1 MSTPS
6 FNDIE
11 QISAYLDGEL
21 SQAQRARL
29 IARIVKEPDLARAM
43 EEMRQ
48 VRALVQQTP
57 RRKVPRNFTLTRK
70 MAGIRPPVPR
80 LVPALSWAS
89 AVAMVL
95 FICTL
100 SFNFLAQGGFGA
112 AAPQAADRYNGAAPA
127 TMAPAM
133 AAPATA
139 APATAAPAT
148 AAPVAAETP
157 TPALSLLVPATTV
170 APAGGGKTGLPTV
183 TGPAATSEAGATR
196 VFSAPPA
203 PLATQQAVLQ
213 APTQEAVQAPTQE
226 VSNVTSTTKT
236 PERRPFP
243 WQYAWLG
250 LAVILIGAA
259 LLIRWLNVRNFAR
272 RNKTR

>member
-6 FNDIE
+6 FKDIE
-11 QISAYLDGEL
+11 LLSAYLDGEL
-21 SQAQRARL
+21 SQAQKARL
-29 IARIVKEPDLARAM
+29 IARIVKEPDLAKAM

-57 RRKVPRNFTLTRK
+57 RRRAPRNFTLTPK

-89 AVAMVL
+89 AMAVIL

-100 SFNFLAQGGFGA
+100 SFNFLAQGFGA
-112 AAPQAADRYNGAAPA
+112 AAPKAADQFNGAAPV

-148 AAPVAAETP
+148 AAPVAVETP
-157 TPALSLLVPATTV
+157 TPGPALLVPAATTV

-183 TGPAATSEAGATR
+183 TGQAEAPSSGATR
-196 VFSAPPA
+196 VFSSPPA
-203 PLATQQAVLQ
+203 PLATRQAVVQ
-213 APTQEAVQAPTQE
+213 APTQEAVQAPTQA
-226 VSNVTSTTKT
+226 VSNFATTTSTQEK
-236 PERRPFP
+236 RPFP

-259 LLIRWLNVRNFAR
+259 LLIRWLNVRNFTR
-272 RNKTR
+272 RNKPR